1 MGDRSG
7 RGKGIED
14 QSCEGDHR
22 ADRRIARTAN
32 ISRLPFVSSRNQS
45 VGRLWSKPF
54 FTAVADRGELN
65 SGSHVVEKNSDLLV
79 ARWAAS
85 VITRNRSQGREIESR
100 GIPPQYRFF
109 VLLRQIVAPE
119 QLVDLMPALR
129 CIENFVRKVAAE
141 EKGLLSAFC
150 HRGIETVVV
159 AVEADEDASFAELL
173 FELVARLLAL
183 LRSADELAV

>member
-1 MGDRSG
+1 M
-7 RGKGIED
+7 
-14 QSCEGDHR
+14 
-22 ADRRIARTAN
+22 
-32 ISRLPFVSSRNQS
+32 
-45 VGRLWSKPF
+45 
-54 FTAVADRGELN
+54 N

>member
-1 MGDRSG
+1 VGDRSG

-100 GIPPQYRFF
+100 GIAAQDGFF
-109 VLLRQIVAPE
+109 VFLRQIVPL
-119 QLVDLMPALR
+119 QKFVDLMPAFR
-129 CIENFVRKVAAE
+129 RVENFVREVAAE
-141 EKGLLSAFC
+141 E
-150 HRGIETVVV
+150 
-159 AVEADEDASFAELL
+159 
-173 FELVARLLAL
+173 
-183 LRSADELAV
+183 